1 MKRHPLRAFRDLG
14 TGNGNEVT
22 EPVEV
27 PVHILSKRDENQA
40 SKDIAESPT
49 ALPER
54 PKERLQVNKTTRLQ
68 DYKKIGN
75 SLL

>member
-1 MKRHPLRAFRDLG
+1 MRAFRDLG
-14 TGNGNEVT
+14 TGNGIGVT

-27 PVHILSKRDENQA
+27 PVHILSKRDENEA

-54 PKERLQVNKTTRLQ
+54 PKERPQ
-68 DYKKIGN
+68 DY
-75 SLL
+75 S